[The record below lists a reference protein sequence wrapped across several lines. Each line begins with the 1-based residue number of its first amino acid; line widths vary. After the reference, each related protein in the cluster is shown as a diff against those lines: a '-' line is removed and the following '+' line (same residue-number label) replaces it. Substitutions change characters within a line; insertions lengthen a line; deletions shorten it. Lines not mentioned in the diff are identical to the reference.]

1 MLGTEFLARF
11 PLLPALAM
19 FLGAPQTDAFAAVH
33 GEHMDPGLPAIMTS
47 PMLAAQRPLA
57 ESLGTAQV
65 PTSLISLGLFTWGGS
80 KGCLAPRSCLSPV
93 PTRLS
98 LGEWISVHYHSRL
111 HKRLMGCC

>member
-1 MLGTEFLARF
+1 
-11 PLLPALAM
+11 M

-33 GEHMDPGLPAIMTS
+33 GEHVDPGLPAIMTS

-80 KGCLAPRSCLSPV
+80 KGAWLHAAAYPQYPPGLAWENGLVSITTAGSIKGLWGVAEFTSPF
-93 PTRLS
+93 L
-98 LGEWISVHYHSRL
+98 
-111 HKRLMGCC
+111 